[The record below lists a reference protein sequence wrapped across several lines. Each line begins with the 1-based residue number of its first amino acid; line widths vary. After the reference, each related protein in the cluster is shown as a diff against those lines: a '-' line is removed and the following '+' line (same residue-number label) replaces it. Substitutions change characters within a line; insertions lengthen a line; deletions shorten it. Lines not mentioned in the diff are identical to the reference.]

1 MQNISYHD
9 CVSPR
14 LLVTVVGVVGEHLEH
29 EVPVLGQGGEV
40 DAEVVLEPLAEQQR
54 LVLDRI
60 WWSRDSSPPI
70 TAHLGVALPV
80 HLGHRDVGLPRRRV
94 RELTLRVQ
102 VLLSIAEILFVF
114 FNFDIVLQ
122 QYSSFS
128 EVLSKAE
135 EN

>member
-1 MQNISYHD
+1 ML
-9 CVSPR
+9 SPR

-29 EVPVLGQGGEV
+29 EVAVLRQGGEV

-70 TAHLGVALPV
+70 TAHLGVPLPV

-102 VLLSIAEILFVF
+102 VLLSTAEILLGFY
-114 FNFDIVLQ
+114 NYIQ
-122 QYSSFS
+122 T
-128 EVLSKAE
+128 K
-135 EN
+135 

>member
-1 MQNISYHD
+1 MQNINHHD
-9 CVSPR
+9 HVSPR
-14 LLVTVVGVVGEHLEH
+14 LLVTIVGIVGEHLEH
-29 EVPVLGQGGEV
+29 EVAVLRQGGEV
-40 DAEVVLEPLAEQQR
+40 DTEVVLEPLAEQQR

-102 VLLSIAEILFVF
+102 VLLSTADYL
-114 FNFDIVLQ
+114 D
-122 QYSSFS
+122 SSMN
-128 EVLSKAE
+128 L
-135 EN
+135 N